1 MGTFTEVRFI
11 EVGPSPN
18 CLSPSVVAFTT
29 SIMQCVLCLLV
40 VVAVMAQLAQG
51 LYIGGYVPPVIGVP
65 AVMPYY
71 GIGYGYGLG
80 GLGAWG
86 MPFYGHGLDS
96 EDTGGRQ
103 MLTPPTSGA
112 FQILSNV
119 SGHP

>member
-18 CLSPSVVAFTT
+18 CLSPSAPAFTT

-40 VVAVMAQLAQG
+40 VVAVMAQLACG

-86 MPFYGHGLDS
+86 MPLYGHGLGLG
-96 EDTGGRQ
+96 T
-103 MLTPPTSGA
+103 TSRVA
-112 FQILSNV
+112 TSASCARCLSI
-119 SGHP
+119 S